1 MLLLR
6 HCHNPRMNFLAR
18 SVTRDNMKDAS
29 RIHDEITRN
38 TFSEILGLDAIDNKK
53 WDQATLNVKHGGFGL
68 RPLQEVL
75 CPAFVAA
82 WAHSLKE
89 LPKRFC
95 SLTDKVMSTFSEES
109 SDSVASSLHSA
120 VLSLP
125 QSLDDGTSTLSEQH
139 SLVTLAANPKG
150 LQHCLSA
157 DISLLKAGVCLTTA
171 VTTRDAARIRST
183 QGRCAGAWLDTV
195 TTDEKYS
202 LQPNEYRIASFL
214 RLGLPCHSLISFLN
228 VNADSNWMIVVTI
241 PF

>member
-1 MLLLR
+1 
-6 HCHNPRMNFLAR
+6 MNFLAR
-18 SVTRDNMKDAS
+18 SVTPDNMKDAS
-29 RIHDEITRN
+29 TIHDEITWN
-38 TFSEILGLDAIDNKK
+38 TFSVILGLDAIDNKK
-53 WDQATLNVKHGGFGL
+53 WDQATLNVKHEGFGL

-95 SLTDKVMSTFSEES
+95 CLTDKVMSTFSEES

-120 VLSLP
+120 VVSLP
-125 QSLDDGTSTLSEQH
+125 QSLGDGASTLSEQH

-150 LQHCLSA
+150 LQHHLSA

-171 VTTRDAARIRST
+171 VTTRDAARIRPT

-195 TTDEKYS
+195 PTDEKYS
-202 LQPNEYRIASFL
+202 LHPNEYRIASFL
-214 RLGLPCHSLISFLN
+214 RLGLSLPFNDLN
-228 VNADSNWMIVVTI
+228 SKCECRQQLVTI
-241 PF
+241 F